1 MHPVPQVFLPWLERT
16 SANQRLNHR
25 EMVSWFPAVMGGK
38 QDGPSVQGALLVV
51 TFVVIGKIY
60 KNHNHDSK

>member
-1 MHPVPQVFLPWLERT
+1 
-16 SANQRLNHR
+16 
-25 EMVSWFPAVMGGK
+25 MGGK